1 MENARRFR
9 SASWRGLGN
18 GSVIMKTFLKML
30 TIFIAVGAV
39 GGAVMMWKDPTGLS
53 WGGEPMLDLL
63 RSKMPW
69 PDVLFKNFIP
79 SSYALLVVNGLPQLL
94 AALMLFKN
102 HPWAGHVT
110 LVCGIILM
118 LWIVLEWWIWG
129 FVALSNIFFVLGLI
143 EVIGAV
149 CYIKSSR

>member
-1 MENARRFR
+1 MENARRLR

-18 GSVIMKTFLKML
+18 GSVIMKTFLKIL

-39 GGAVMMWKDPTGLS
+39 GGAVMMWMDPTGVS
-53 WGGEPMLDLL
+53 WGGKPMLDLL

-69 PDVLFKNFIP
+69 PDV
-79 SSYALLVVNGLPQLL
+79 
-94 AALMLFKN
+94 LFKN

-118 LWIVLEWWIWG
+118 QWIVLEWWIWG
-129 FVALSNIFFVLGLI
+129 FVTLSNIFFVLGLI
-143 EVIGAV
+143 EAIGAV
-149 CYIKSSR
+149 CYIRHTR

>member
-1 MENARRFR
+1 MENACRLR

-18 GSVIMKTFLKML
+18 GSVIMKTFLKIL

-39 GGAVMMWKDPTGLS
+39 GGAVMMWMDPSGVS

-63 RSKMPW
+63 RNKMPW

-79 SSYALLVVNGLPQLL
+79 SGFALLAANGLTQLL

-102 HPWAGHVT
+102 HPWAYWAV
-110 LVCGIILM
+110 LVCGVILM
-118 LWIVLEWWIWG
+118 LWIVLEWYVWG
-129 FVALSNIFFVLGLI
+129 FVALSNIFFVLGLV

-149 CYIKSSR
+149 CCIRRSC

>member
-1 MENARRFR
+1 MR
-9 SASWRGLGN
+9 
-18 GSVIMKTFLKML
+18 TFLKIL
-30 TIFIAVGAV
+30 TLFIAVGAV
-39 GGAVMMWKDPTGLS
+39 GGAVMMWMDPTGVS
-53 WGGEPMLDLL
+53 WGGEPMLDML

-69 PDVLFKNFIP
+69 PDVFFKDFIP
-79 SSYALLVVNGLPQLL
+79 SGFALLSVNGLTQLL

-102 HPWAGHVT
+102 HPWARHVT

-143 EVIGAV
+143 EAIAAV
-149 CYIKSSR
+149 CYIRHSR

>member
-1 MENARRFR
+1 
-9 SASWRGLGN
+9 
-18 GSVIMKTFLKML
+18 MKTFLKIL
-30 TIFIAVGAV
+30 TLFIAVGAV
-39 GGAVMMWKDPTGLS
+39 GGAVMMWMDPAGVS

-63 RSKMPW
+63 RAKMPW
-69 PDVLFKNFIP
+69 PDVFFKNFIP
-79 SSYALLVVNGLPQLL
+79 SGFALLAVNGLTQFL

-110 LVCGIILM
+110 LACGIILM

-143 EVIGAV
+143 EVIAAIV
-149 CYIKSSR
+149 IIRKAS